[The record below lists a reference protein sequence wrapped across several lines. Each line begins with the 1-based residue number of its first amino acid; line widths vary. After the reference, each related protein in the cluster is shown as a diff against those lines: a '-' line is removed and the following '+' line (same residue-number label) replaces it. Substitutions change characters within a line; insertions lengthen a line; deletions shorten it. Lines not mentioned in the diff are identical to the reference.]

1 LHDLQAAGHLA
12 ERVTVHLAVLG
23 RDQRRQLVAVRV
35 HELAE
40 PEQHLRPLDERGV
53 APGGEGRRGG
63 GDGRVHGG
71 DGAQPDGAADLAG
84 GRVEDLGGAGVAVD
98 ESSADPVLD
107 FLHCCLHC
115 CDASALTTSVLIT
128 SSALTMM
135 PRPSV
140 ASSTERVS
148 GGAIRMAVPFR
159 PPLPTSRPPF
169 LVSSMNRVAWAGVFS
184 STANIRPLP
193 RTSLTTGSRF
203 AASRRPSMMIF
214 PVFAALAWRSWSS
227 T

>member
-1 LHDLQAAGHLA
+1 EQVRDAAGELHDLQAARDLA
-12 ERVTVHLAVLG
+12 ERVAVHLAVFG
-23 RDQRRQLVAVRV
+23 GDQRRQLVAVRV
-35 HELAE
+35 HQLPV
-40 PEQHLRPLDERGV
+40 PEQHLGPLDQGRV
-53 APGGEGRRGG
+53 APGGERLRGG
-63 GDGRVHGG
+63 GDGRVHVRDGRHG
-71 DGAQPDGAADLAG
+71 DGAAHLP
-84 GRVEDLGGAGVAVD
+84 GRRVVDLGRTGIAVD

-107 FLHCCLHC
+107 CLHC
-115 CDASALTTSVLIT
+115 CAASALMT

-140 ASSTERVS
+140 ASSTVSVS
-148 GGAIRMAVPFR
+148 GGAMRMAVPFS

-169 LVSSMNRVAWAGVFS
+169 LVSSMNRAVWAGVSS

-193 RTSLTTGSRF
+193 RTSLTTGSRL
-203 AASRRPSMMIF
+203 AASRSPSMMIL